1 MLSLRSARQ
10 IRWPCYQKIPHRVQN
25 LTKSTQQWHAHSR
38 RYSQLPDRNIVGVR
52 NESPSN
58 QWDWNSLFWKL
69 SFFTRVRSLRRLLQL
84 YLLLQELDWHSTF
97 ATRRHDL
104 LKSVVSNWLPSPRAL
119 PLLAFLNSL
128 TRFFTEEKERGLKS
142 YGRPQIGGPFS
153 LTTHDNKPFTQ
164 ENLLGKWSLVYFG
177 FTNCPDICPAELDKV
192 TAVLDNIRTPSSS
205 IIEAFETNMSNR
217 ERARRYIST
226 RLHFRR
232 PSSRYSI
239 PYRSIPE
246 RFPRFL
252 HRPRWRIRRY

>member
-1 MLSLRSARQ
+1 MSLLRINGTGTLFFENWAFLLELGLYADFCSFICYCRSWIGILLSLREDTTCWRAWWVIGS
-10 IRWPCYQKIPHRVQN
+10 PPPGPF
-25 LTKSTQQWHAHSR
+25 
-38 RYSQLPDRNIVGVR
+38 RYSLFSIH
-52 NESPSN
+52 
-58 QWDWNSLFWKL
+58 SL
-69 SFFTRVRSLRRLLQL
+69 
-84 YLLLQELDWHSTF
+84 D
-97 ATRRHDL
+97 
-104 LKSVVSNWLPSPRAL
+104 
-119 PLLAFLNSL
+119 
-128 TRFFTEEKERGLKS
+128 FFTEEKERGLKS